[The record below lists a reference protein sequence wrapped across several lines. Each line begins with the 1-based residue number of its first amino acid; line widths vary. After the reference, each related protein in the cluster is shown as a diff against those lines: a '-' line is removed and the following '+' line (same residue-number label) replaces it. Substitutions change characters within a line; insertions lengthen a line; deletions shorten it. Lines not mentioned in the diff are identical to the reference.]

1 MTFELPSLPYAND
14 ALAPYMSSE
23 TLDFH
28 HGKHHQTQGAIL
40 GMPVVI
46 F

>member
-23 TLDFH
+23 TLDFPSW
-28 HGKHHQTQGAIL
+28 QTSSNICNK
-40 GMPVVI
+40 
-46 F
+46 FK